1 MIALADDK
9 KSYEMLIEL
18 TGEVE
23 KEDVDPALSYLSVD
37 RSVEIRSSTGYVG
50 LYNPRNICYMNSLL
64 THLFMNLSFRQFILG
79 LEVQEA
85 NGSQR
90 LLFETQRLF
99 TQMQHSIRRSTD
111 PREFAACVKSLEQT
125 PIDVNV
131 QMDVDEFYNLL
142 FDQWETQ
149 LVKEDDKRK
158 FRSFFGG
165 QTLNQIKSKECDH
178 VSERTEPFIA
188 VQCDVQ
194 GKANL
199 KESLEAFVKGDVMEG
214 DNKYK
219 CESCGGRFVD
229 AVKRCV
235 FHRFLRFLRANC
247 YQDLP
252 QRCSRQPDS
261 PLETLRV

>member
-1 MIALADDK
+1 MCQIMDSNTRHELYDLMLALADDK
-9 KSYEMLIEL
+9 DSYDRLL
-18 TGEVE
+18 DLASEVE
-23 KEDVDPALSYLSVD
+23 RQEEEPALSYLSVD
-37 RSVEIRSSTGYVG
+37 RSMEVRSSTGYVG

-64 THLFMNLSFRQFILG
+64 TQLFMNLSFRQFILG

-85 NGSQR
+85 SGSQK
-90 LLFETQRLF
+90 LLFETQKLF
-99 TQMQHSIRRSTD
+99 TRMQHSIRRSAD
-111 PREFAACVKSLEQT
+111 PRDFAACVKSLEQS
-125 PIDVNV
+125 PIDVTV

-142 FDQWETQ
+142 FDQWEAQ

-178 VSERTEPFIA
+178 VSERAEPFFA

-199 KESLEAFVKGDVMEG
+199 KESLDAFVKGDVMEG

-229 AVKRCV
+229 AVKRYV
-235 FHRFLRFLRANC
+235 FPRF
-247 YQDLP
+247 
-252 QRCSRQPDS
+252 
-261 PLETLRV
+261 